1 MLMLH
6 IDSLMGAKSAHHLR
20 QYPAA
25 GGRSGREGRDPFF
38 ARTRDRALSALRRK
52 PAAAD
57 RQARRA
63 QLLCVQSRVR
73 QKMLP

>member
-6 IDSLMGAKSAHHLR
+6 IDSLMGAKGAHHLR

-25 GGRSGREGRDPFF
+25 GGRSGCEGRYPLP
-38 ARTRDRALSALRRK
+38 ARARDRALSAVRRE

-57 RQARRA
+57 RQARRTEF
-63 QLLCVQSRVR
+63 LRVQSGI
-73 QKMLP
+73 